1 MRVTLRSFAALAA
14 LVVAA
19 GCGEAPSAPS
29 ATTSLVPSNRA
40 PSFDLSA
47 RRGFGAQQST
57 TFRLTARG
65 GTFTVGAGLFQVV
78 FPAGSVCD
86 PRLTQDIPSEWN
98 QDCVT
103 LGARDAI
110 QVTATVRLGAEG
122 LAVDFEPGLRFA
134 KDAGVTISTDAFA
147 PIIAGNRGFFA
158 QHPSALRPLAMYYT
172 ASLGGEEVADYLLD
186 PSLVTH
192 IDLKTGRVWR
202 RVWHFSGYSITNG
215 QSCEPSPDDPD
226 CVEVGHGF

>member
-1 MRVTLRSFAALAA
+1 MRVSLRSLAAIAA

-29 ATTSLVPSNRA
+29 ATTLAPSNRA

-57 TFRLTARG
+57 TFKLTARG
-65 GTFTVGAGLFQVV
+65 GTFTVGAGLFQVA

-86 PRLTQDIPSEWN
+86 PQLTQDAPSLWN

-103 LGARDAI
+103 LGGRDVI
-110 QVTATVRLGAEG
+110 EVTATVRLGVDG
-122 LAVDFEPGLRFA
+122 LAIDFQPGLRFA
-134 KDAGVTISTDAFA
+134 KDAGVTISTYAFA
-147 PIIAGNRGFFA
+147 PIIVANRGYFA

-172 ASLGGEEVADYLLD
+172 SSLGGEQVADYLLD

-192 IDLKTGRVWR
+192 IDLSTGRVWR

-215 QSCEPSPDDPD
+215 QACDPSPDDPD